1 MNIINKGIEEPRGH
15 FAQAVNRL
23 TVHLSYFLTG
33 PHWLIAPKGPCLTM
47 FQFVHSVMK
56 AR

>member
-1 MNIINKGIEEPRGH
+1 MNVINKGIEEPRGH